1 MKIGYFIKEKRSKWK
16 RHTSS
21 TQRKTLKTQVAR
33 NQIGKQQISTPQ
45 ISTNTQR
52 FQLQELSNNRTT
64 NVHRSQRNLEPLNF
78 TSQATDRSNHSLS
91 LGTVVQK

>member
-52 FQLQELSNNRTT
+52 FQLQELSNNRATECPQKPAQSRAT
-64 NVHRSQRNLEPLNF
+64 EFHFPSHRSQQP
-78 TSQATDRSNHSLS
+78 
-91 LGTVVQK
+91 